1 MNLQDKNTQ
10 VVGEVENE
18 NFRSGTVAIIGPANA
33 GKSTLLNRIIGEKI
47 SIVSKKPNTTRNRIM
62 GVKNLPDSQVVFVDS
77 PGFVHGSKRSA
88 LGNLLEVTYKAVA
101 GDADVVVWVL
111 DGSQLVGKDDFIQR
125 VVSDFGDRNLPPA
138 NFVVLNKVDCFS
150 AKETLP
156 LIDSFYK
163 GLKSSPVDGFQT
175 NLPEFFSLSAKTG
188 EGVEEFLGLLSERLP
203 KGPRLFPE
211 SVLTDQS
218 DEDRAAELV
227 REQLFRQL
235 RQEVPYGTAVVLEK
249 WQENDKEIKI
259 FAKII
264 VERDS
269 HKGLVIGK
277 KGSRLVAIGKAS
289 RIQLSKIFGIPVHL
303 KLFVSVEENWSRSE
317 QGLEKVRVVGGEF

>member
-1 MNLQDKNTQ
+1 MDLKNNNQ
-10 VVGEVENE
+10 SDESSECL
-18 NFRSGTVAIIGPANA
+18 RSGTVAIIGPANA

-62 GVKNLPDSQVVFVDS
+62 GVKNLADSQIVFIDS

-101 GDADVVVWVL
+101 GDADVVVWVV
-111 DGSQLVGKDDFIQR
+111 DGSQLVAKNELVEK
-125 VVSDFGDRNLPPA
+125 VVSDFENRNLPAPD
-138 NFVVLNKVDCFS
+138 FVIFNKVDCFG
-150 AKETLP
+150 AEETLP
-156 LIDSFYK
+156 LIDCFAK
-163 GLKSSPVDGFQT
+163 CLHSSSLNDYSER
-175 NLPEFFSLSAKTG
+175 LPEFFSLSAKTG
-188 EGVEEFLGLLSERLP
+188 DGVGEFLKLLSDRLP
-203 KGPRLFPE
+203 SGPRLFPV

-218 DEDRAAELV
+218 DENRAAELV

-249 WQENDKEIKI
+249 WQESEKEIKI
-259 FAKII
+259 FAKIV

-277 KGSRLVAIGKAS
+277 KGSRLVSIGKAS
-289 RIQLSKIFGIPVHL
+289 RIQLSKIFGVPVHL

-317 QGLEKVRVVGGEF
+317 QGLEKVRVVGGNF